1 MRIVWIAAGLL
12 TATAMGAAQQDA
24 KAFLKQVQQKYR
36 NAKTWELQIDITVE
50 TSFGGNMNRQQV
62 RSTVAMQRPNRVAAK
77 LGATMGMPER
87 ELYSDGTNVFVY
99 VPSGKQYIRQPAP
112 QNLSGANL
120 QLLGEAGLLIG
131 LMDQDLDQVGPNAK
145 FQFRGN
151 QTVNGRQTRI
161 VEISNTEGNTTTNI
175 RLFVG
180 TQDQLIHRVELNQT
194 MRGQGGQGGGQQ
206 QQSFTTKVTANI
218 RYLSFD
224 KPIPASRFRFTPPKD
239 AKEIKPPQQ
248 GQPQGQPPAPRGQGG
263 GR

>member
-1 MRIVWIAAGLL
+1 MRILGITAGLL
-12 TATAMGAAQQDA
+12 AAMAIGVAQQDA

-36 NAKTWELQIDITVE
+36 NAKSWEMQVDITVE

-87 ELYSDGTNVFVY
+87 ELYSDGRTMFVY
-99 VPSGKQYIRQPAP
+99 VPSGKQYLRQPAP
-112 QNLSGANL
+112 QNFSGGNL
-120 QLLGEAGLLIG
+120 QFLGEAGLLIG
-131 LMDQDLDQVGPNAK
+131 LMEQNLDQIGPNAK

-161 VEISNTEGNTTTNI
+161 VEISNSEGNSTTNV

-180 TQDQLIHRVELNQT
+180 ANDQLIYRVELSQT
-194 MRGQGGQGGGQQ
+194 MRGQGGQGSGQP
-206 QQSFTTKVTANI
+206 QSINTKATANV

-224 KPIPASRFRFTPPKD
+224 RPIPAARFRFTPPKD

-248 GQPQGQPPAPRGQGG
+248 GQPQGRPQAPRGQGG